1 MLDCVILGATEVDV
15 DFNVNV
21 NTESSGYLLHNTGGH
36 CDVAAGA
43 KLAIVVAPSMRGR
56 LPIVRDAVTTVTTPG
71 ETVDVIVTERG
82 ICVADQHAD
91 LKARA
96 APAQPAGEGHPR
108 VPRGDHPPHRRAQAG
123 GVRGRGR
130 GPDRVP
136 GRVHHRRGPPGPGMT
151 RP

>member
-36 CDVAAGA
+36 CDAAAGA

-56 LPIVRDAVTTVTTPG
+56 LPIIRDAVTTITTPG

-82 ICVADQHAD
+82 ICVADKHVD
-91 LKARA
+91 LKKELLRRKL
-96 APAQPAGEGHPR
+96 PLKDIRQFHEEITRITG
-108 VPRGDHPPHRRAQAG
+108 VPRAVEFEDEVVALIEYRDGSIIDVVRR
-123 GVRGRGR
+123 VRE
-130 GPDRVP
+130 
-136 GRVHHRRGPPGPGMT
+136 
-151 RP
+151 